1 LRKERRKMPGAEDF
15 YMKDE
20 FGMVIDNSEEAFEAD
35 PVRKH
40 RIISSFKED
49 FINHDLR
56 ATTHSVDR
64 LPGKIAIKYHIPLP
78 IAKEVANHVITD
90 PRSAYNGYRVCILQQ
105 KRRVSG

>member
-1 LRKERRKMPGAEDF
+1 MPGAEDF
-15 YMKDE
+15 YIKDE
-20 FGMVIDNSEEAFEAD
+20 FGMIIDNSEETFEAD

-78 IAKEVANHVITD
+78 IAQEVANHIVID
-90 PRSAYNGYRVCILQQ
+90 PRSAIDHEPIMDTVFVYYNN
-105 KRRVSG
+105 KKEE